1 MYASVC
7 DRCDRCYYYT
17 TIMQTTETQRS
28 SRGHKHKHNSTQQ
41 QNLINKNGRCKC
53 GRYDRGGGGM
63 TLLGYAAR
71 DHTPESQKR
80 LRSGCLCERSR

>member
-1 MYASVC
+1 MYVSVC

-41 QNLINKNGRCKC
+41 QNLINKNGRRKC
-53 GRYDRGGGGM
+53 GRYDRGGGGGGGM

-71 DHTPESQKR
+71 DHTPRVSEALTFR
-80 LRSGCLCERSR
+80 LSL